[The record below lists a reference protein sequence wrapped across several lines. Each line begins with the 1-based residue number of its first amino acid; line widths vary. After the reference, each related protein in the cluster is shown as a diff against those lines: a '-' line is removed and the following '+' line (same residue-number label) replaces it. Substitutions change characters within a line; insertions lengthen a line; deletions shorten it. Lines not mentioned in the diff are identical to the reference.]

1 MLDYFYKGKFVM
13 ILWEKQLFRK
23 NFFKKKNVLSKI
35 DSNFKIKKIVILNKK
50 FKIHKDKT
58 FLNNLDFKFSF
69 IFSLSKIYL
78 EKKYKKKYK
87 KEISFKNL
95 LPKNYSENKINI
107 SPELNHVVKNNKISS
122 LESCHTAKI
131 NEMLFLNKESR
142 IEIDDLIRKKIKKFI
157 KLNFNKNEVFENP
170 IISQKAGGNNGK
182 IALNNNLPVSNKD
195 FNRKLLTNINRILEL
210 IESIFI

>member
-23 NFFKKKNVLSKI
+23 NFFKKKNVLGKL
-35 DSNFKIKKIVILNKK
+35 DSNFKIKKTIILNKK
-50 FKIHKDKT
+50 IKIHKDKT

-69 IFSLSKIYL
+69 VFSLSKIYL
-78 EKKYKKKYK
+78 EKKYKKNN
-87 KEISFKNL
+87 SFENL
-95 LPKNYSENKINI
+95 LSKKYSKNKINI

-122 LESCHTAKI
+122 LESCHIAKI
-131 NEMLFLNKESR
+131 NEMLFVNKESR